1 MVGEGPPALAALAES
16 GAGRGRDDGGPLVRA
31 VGISKRFGD
40 NAALA
45 GVDLAVAAGEVVGL
59 LGPNGAGKTTLVRIL
74 ATLLRPDAGW
84 ASVAGHDVVRDPL
97 GARRSLGLAGQ
108 YAALDEELS
117 GRENLELVGRLY
129 HLDPAVARWR
139 AAALL
144 ERMGVGAELADRPVR
159 TYSGGMRRRVD
170 LAAGLVLA
178 PPVLFLDEPTTGLDP
193 TSRLELWAIVE
204 ELATAGTAV
213 LLTTQYLDEAARLA
227 DRVVVIDRGRVLAGG
242 SPDELSRSVG
252 GSRLE
257 VTLADPADLGR
268 ARAVLERVVGQ
279 PADPVAAGGVP
290 RVVLPLAERSQVA
303 PDALRAL
310 DEEGVS
316 IVDLAVRQP
325 TLDDVFVALT
335 GAGATR
341 RPETSLQP

>member
-1 MVGEGPPALAALAES
+1 MVGEGPPALAAVAES
-16 GAGRGRDDGGPLVRA
+16 ETGREPGDRGPLVKA
-31 VGISKRFGD
+31 VGIEKRFGTK
-40 NAALA
+40 AALA
-45 GVDLAVAAGEVVGL
+45 GVDLAVAPGEVVGL

-74 ATLLRPDAGW
+74 STLLRPDAGW
-84 ASVAGHDVVRDPL
+84 ASVAGHDVVRDPF
-97 GARRSLGLAGQ
+97 GARRCLGLAGQ

-129 HLDPAVARWR
+129 HLGPELARWR
-139 AAALL
+139 AAELL
-144 ERMGVGAELADRPVR
+144 ERMGVGEELADRPVR

-193 TSRLELWAIVE
+193 ASRLELWALVE
-204 ELATAGTAV
+204 ELASGGTAV
-213 LLTTQYLDEAARLA
+213 LLTTQYLEEAARLA
-227 DRVVVIDRGRVLAGG
+227 NRVVVIDGGRVLAEGA
-242 SPDELSRSVG
+242 PDELSRSIG

-257 VTLADPADLGR
+257 VTLAEESDLGR
-268 ARAVLERVVGQ
+268 ARAVLERLVGQ
-279 PADPVAAGGVP
+279 RADPPVPGGVP
-290 RVVLPLAERSQVA
+290 RLVLPLAERRQVA

-310 DEEGVS
+310 DDEGIA

-335 GAGATR
+335 GAGAT
-341 RPETSLQP
+341 TSPGTPPGT